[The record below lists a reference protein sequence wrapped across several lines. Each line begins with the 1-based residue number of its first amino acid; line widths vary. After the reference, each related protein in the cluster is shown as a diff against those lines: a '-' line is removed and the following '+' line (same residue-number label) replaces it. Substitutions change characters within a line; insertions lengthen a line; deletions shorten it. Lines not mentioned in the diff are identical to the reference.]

1 MAQWEKLN
9 DPAAALLLT
18 ALDRAMMANYHSLAV
33 GIGSRHWQSAL
44 AVRRVWFMCT
54 GAAILVSVWWMQ
66 LKSYI
71 RGIPDFPKQGILF
84 RDITPLLNNGPALKF
99 AIDRLIERCEPLQPD
114 AIVSVEARGFL
125 LAAPLAYGM
134 GKPLAPVRKRG
145 KLPYEKYSA
154 NYALEYGVDTLEI
167 HRDAIGAG
175 QRALIV
181 DDLLATGG
189 TVSAAAK
196 LVRECGGSVVGYAFL
211 IELADL
217 NGRQRLCDEE
227 VVSLIT
233 YD

>member
-1 MAQWEKLN
+1 MTQWGKPN

-33 GIGSRHWQSAL
+33 GIGSRHWQSGASGS
-44 AVRRVWFMCT
+44 CT
-54 GAAILVSVWWMQ
+54 GAAILVGVWWMQ

-134 GKPLAPVRKRG
+134 GKPLAPVRKQG

-196 LVRECGGSVVGYAFL
+196 LVRECGGSVAGYAFL

>member
-1 MAQWEKLN
+1 MCSGA
-9 DPAAALLLT
+9 T
-18 ALDRAMMANYHSLAV
+18 ILA
-33 GIGSRHWQSAL
+33 G
-44 AVRRVWFMCT
+44 
-54 GAAILVSVWWMQ
+54 VWWMQ

-71 RGIPDFPKQGILF
+71 REVPDFPKPGILF
-84 RDITPLLNNGPALKF
+84 RDITPLLSDGAALKF
-99 AIDRLIERCEPLQPD
+99 AIDRLLERCEPLRPD
-114 AIVSVEARGFL
+114 TIVSIEARGFL

-134 GKPLAPVRKRG
+134 GKPLVPVRKQG
-145 KLPYEKYSA
+145 KLPYKKYSA
-154 NYALEYGVDTLEI
+154 SYGLEYGVDTLEI

-175 QRALIV
+175 QRVLIV

-196 LVRECGGSVVGYAFL
+196 LVRECGGSVAGYAFL

-217 NGRQRLCDEE
+217 NGRQRLCDNE